1 MIKPEIISGRLGNKL
16 FQLSYLIAQQRDGV
30 IPDIFLQDPKYFEK
44 HADYIKQLFG
54 SGIGYIP
61 RTAIHV
67 RRASN
72 PINPDEPKYSE
83 NPFYTQLCDTD
94 YYERAIALFPYE
106 KFVVFSD
113 DPDWCREKWGKDER
127 FQIMDKGDEIDD
139 FNLMASCKN
148 IIMANSSY
156 SWWASYLSP
165 NHPQVVYP
173 LNWYSDSIPRTVC
186 PKEWRGI

>member
-1 MIKPEIISGRLGNKL
+1 MVNPQVIFGRLGNTL
-16 FQLSYLIAQQRDGV
+16 FQMATLYAKSRDEGT
-30 IPDIFLQDPKYFEK
+30 DFFFQNTKYFDKYRDE
-44 HADYIKQLFG
+44 IKQLFG
-54 SGIGYIP
+54 SGIGFIP

-83 NPFYTQLCDTD
+83 NPFYTSLTDTD

-113 DPDWCREKWGKDER
+113 DPEWCRQKWGNDER
-127 FQIMDKGDEIDD
+127 FQIMDKGDEIED
-139 FNLMASCKN
+139 FNLLSSCKN

-173 LNWYSDSIPRTVC
+173 LNWYSDNQQRTVC
-186 PKEWRGI
+186 LKEWRGI